1 MSDPMIV
8 VGIDVAKATFDVALG
23 AQGAVEQFANGE
35 EGHDGLLAKLKDL
48 PVELIVLE
56 ATGGYEFAVASA
68 LQAAGF
74 SVAIINP
81 RQARDFAK
89 AMGYLAKT
97 DRIDARMLAQMAE
110 VLARHPDRDKIVKL
124 LPSADLQRVQAIV
137 SRRRQI
143 VSMLVAEGNRLGTAH
158 SAARK
163 SIVAIIKA
171 LKKELGKT
179 EAEITKHISK
189 HHADLAA
196 LLGSVKGVGDTT
208 ISTLI
213 AEVPELGKLTRR
225 EIGALVGVVPFNR
238 DSGTMRG
245 KRTIFGGR
253 ATVRRALYMATLVA
267 VRFNPVMRAFY
278 ERLVQ
283 SGKPKKVALVAS
295 MRKLLTIL
303 NAMVR
308 QNKPWDES
316 LHFA

>member
-1 MSDPMIV
+1 MSNSMIA
-8 VGIDVAKATFDVALG
+8 VGIDVANETFDVAFG
-23 AQGAVEQFANGE
+23 VQGVVEQFANST
-35 EGHDGLLAKLKDL
+35 EGHDGLIAKWANT

-74 SVAIINP
+74 PVAIINP

-97 DRIDARMLAQMAE
+97 DRIDSRVLAQMAE
-110 VLARHPDRDKIVKL
+110 VLARHPDRDKIVKP
-124 LPSADLQRVQAIV
+124 LPSADMQEIQAIV
-137 SRRRQI
+137 ARRRQI
-143 VSMLVAEGNRLGTAH
+143 VTVLAERNRLAMAH
-158 SAARK
+158 SVARK
-163 SIVAIIKA
+163 SIEAIIKA
-171 LKKELGKT
+171 LKKELGNT
-179 EAEITKHISK
+179 ETAIAAHIAK

-196 LLGSVKGVGDTT
+196 LLGSVKGVGDAT

-213 AEVPELGKLTRR
+213 AEVPELGKLGRR
-225 EIGALVGVVPFNR
+225 EIGALVGVAPINR

-245 KRTIFGGR
+245 KRAIFGGR

-267 VRFNPVMRAFY
+267 VRFNPVLRAFY
-278 ERLVQ
+278 ERLVKT
-283 SGKPKKVALVAS
+283 GKPKKVALVAG

-303 NAMVR
+303 NAMVKH
-308 QNKPWDES
+308 NKPWDNS

>member
-1 MSDPMIV
+1 
-8 VGIDVAKATFDVALG
+8 
-23 AQGAVEQFANGE
+23 
-35 EGHDGLLAKLKDL
+35 
-48 PVELIVLE
+48 
-56 ATGGYEFAVASA
+56 
-68 LQAAGF
+68 
-74 SVAIINP
+74 
-81 RQARDFAK
+81 ARDFAK

-179 EAEITKHISK
+179 EAEITKHIAK